1 LFVYIDRGGK
11 AVNDP
16 VKKFIV
22 GSTFAS
28 ALFVLPSIS
37 DAALGDTDLKIGMK
51 NDDVKQLQQ
60 ILKNKGYFTYHTAT
74 GYYGPITE
82 TAVKNF
88 QAAVGLTKTGVF
100 DRKTYER
107 LTAAQKATAAQPTA
121 SQPTSSSILK
131 IGSRGKDV
139 SQLQSQLK
147 SLGYFTYPSI
157 TEYYGTITAEAVRKF
172 QQDYGLTVDGIAGP
186 KTLSKLHEVL
196 SQKGK
201 SAPANPKTEP
211 SQPTIRLTIG
221 STGEEVKKVQL
232 KLKELGYFT
241 YPTITG
247 YYGLV
252 TYDAVKAFQTA
263 YKLSATGTV
272 DSTTYKR
279 LMEAKPPQKEKEFNV
294 INLIGDAAELLGT
307 PYVWGGTS
315 PEKGFD
321 CSGFIVHVFKKHGIS
336 LPRTVALIWNV
347 GKPVNKPSVGDL
359 VFFETYQP
367 GASHLGIYI
376 GNNQFIHCGSST
388 GVTISSL
395 TNKYWSDRYL
405 GAKRYY

>member
-1 LFVYIDRGGK
+1 VK
-11 AVNDP
+11 DP
-16 VKKFIV
+16 VKKLIV

-37 DAALGDTDLKIGMK
+37 NAALGDTDLKIGMK

-60 ILKNKGYFTYHTAT
+60 ILKNKGYFTYQTAT

-88 QAAVGLTKTGVF
+88 QAAVGLPKTGVF

-131 IGSRGKDV
+131 IGYHGKEV

-172 QQDYGLTVDGIAGP
+172 QKEYGLTVDGIAGP
-186 KTLSKLHEVL
+186 QTMNKLQEVL
-196 SQKGK
+196 NQSGNSVQT
-201 SAPANPKTEP
+201 NNKTEP
-211 SQPTIRLTIG
+211 SQPEIRLTIG
-221 STGEEVKKVQL
+221 STGEDVKKVQA

-241 YPTITG
+241 YPAVTG
-247 YYGLV
+247 YFGMT
-252 TYDAVKAFQTA
+252 TYDSVKKFQTA
-263 YKLSATGTV
+263 NKLPATGTV
-272 DSTTYKR
+272 DATTYTQ
-279 LMEAKPPQKEKEFNV
+279 LMQAKPPQKETEFNV

-307 PYVWGGTS
+307 PYLWGGTS

-321 CSGFIVHVFKKHGIS
+321 CSGFIVHVFKKQGIS
-336 LPRTVALIWNV
+336 LPRTVALIWNA
-347 GKPVNKPSVGDL
+347 GKPVDKPSVGDL

>member
-28 ALFVLPSIS
+28 ALFLLPSVS
-37 DAALGDTDLKIGMK
+37 DAALGDTDLKYGMK
-51 NDDVKQLQQ
+51 NNDVKQLQQ
-60 ILKNKGYFTYHTAT
+60 LLKNKGYFQYHTAT

-88 QAAVGLTKTGVF
+88 QSTVGLPVTGVF

-107 LTAAQKATAAQPTA
+107 LTAVQLKATSAQQTV
-121 SQPTSSSILK
+121 SRTLK

-147 SLGYFTYPSI
+147 SLGYYTYPSI

-172 QQDYGLTVDGIAGP
+172 QKDYGLTADGVAGP
-186 KTLSKLHEVL
+186 KTLNKLQEVL
-196 SQKGK
+196 NQKGK

-232 KLKELGYFT
+232 KLKELGYFS

-247 YYGLV
+247 YYGMV
-252 TYDAVKAFQTA
+252 TYDAVKAFQTD
-263 YKLSATGTV
+263 YKLKATGTV
-272 DSTTYKR
+272 DSTTYTR
-279 LMEAKPPQKEKEFNV
+279 LMEAKPPQKGKEFNV
-294 INLIGDAAELLGT
+294 INLIGDAAELLGIR
-307 PYVWGGTS
+307 YLWGGTS
-315 PEKGFD
+315 PETGFD
-321 CSGFIVHVFKKHGIS
+321 CSGFIVYVFKKQGIS

-359 VFFETYQP
+359 VFFETYKP

-376 GNNQFIHCGSST
+376 GNNQFIHCGSSS

-395 TNKYWSDRYL
+395 TSKYWSERYL
-405 GAKRYY
+405 GAKRYF

>member
-1 LFVYIDRGGK
+1 LLVVIVRGGK
-11 AVNDP
+11 AVKDP
-16 VKKFIV
+16 VKKLIV

-74 GYYGPITE
+74 GYYGSITQK
-82 TAVKNF
+82 AVKNF
-88 QAAVGLTKTGVF
+88 QSAVGLPQSGVF

-107 LTAAQKATAAQPTA
+107 LIANPQKATAVQPTA
-121 SQPTSSSILK
+121 NRTLK

-147 SLGYFTYPSI
+147 LLGYFTYPSI

-172 QQDYGLTVDGIAGP
+172 QKDYGLSVDGVAGS
-186 KTLSKLHEVL
+186 KTLNKLQEVL
-196 SQKGK
+196 NQKGT
-201 SAPANPKTEP
+201 SAPTKNITEP
-211 SQPTIRLTIG
+211 SQTEIRLTIG
-221 STGEEVKKVQL
+221 SAGEEVKKVQA

-241 YPTITG
+241 YPIVTG
-247 YYGLV
+247 YYGTT
-252 TYDAVKAFQTA
+252 TYDAVKEFQKDN
-263 YKLSATGTV
+263 KLPATGTV
-272 DSTTYKR
+272 DGTTFAR
-279 LMEAKPPQKEKEFNV
+279 LMESKPPQKEKEFNV

-307 PYVWGGTS
+307 PYLWGGTS

-321 CSGFIVHVFKKHGIS
+321 CSGFIVHLFKKQGIS
-336 LPRTVALIWNV
+336 LPRTVALIWNA
-347 GKPVNKPSVGDL
+347 GKPVDKPSVGDL

-376 GNNQFIHCGSST
+376 GNNQFIHCSSSK

-395 TNKYWSDRYL
+395 TSKYWSDHYL

>member
-1 LFVYIDRGGK
+1 LLVVIVRGGK
-11 AVNDP
+11 AVKDP
-16 VKKFIV
+16 VKKLIV

-74 GYYGPITE
+74 GYFGPITE

-88 QAAVGLTKTGVF
+88 QSAFGLPQSGVF

-107 LTAAQKATAAQPTA
+107 LIANPQKATAVQPTA
-121 SQPTSSSILK
+121 SRTLK

-147 SLGYFTYPSI
+147 LLGYFTYPSI

-172 QQDYGLTVDGIAGP
+172 QKDYGLSVDGVAGS
-186 KTLSKLHEVL
+186 KTLNKLQEVL
-196 SQKGK
+196 NQKGT
-201 SAPANPKTEP
+201 SAPTKNITEP
-211 SQPTIRLTIG
+211 SQPEIRLTIG
-221 STGEEVKKVQL
+221 SVGEEVKKVQA

-241 YPTITG
+241 YPIVTG
-247 YYGLV
+247 YYGTT
-252 TYDAVKAFQTA
+252 TYDAVKEFQKDN
-263 YKLSATGTV
+263 KLPATGTV
-272 DSTTYKR
+272 DGTTFAR
-279 LMEAKPPQKEKEFNV
+279 LMESKPPQKEFNV

-307 PYVWGGTS
+307 PYLWGGTS

-321 CSGFIVHVFKKHGIS
+321 CSGFIVHLFKKQGIS
-336 LPRTVALIWNV
+336 LPRTVALIWNT
-347 GKPVNKPSVGDL
+347 GKPVDKPSVGDL

-395 TNKYWSDRYL
+395 TNKYWSERYL

>member
-1 LFVYIDRGGK
+1 VK
-11 AVNDP
+11 DP
-16 VKKFIV
+16 VKKLIV

-28 ALFVLPSIS
+28 ALFMLPSIS

-51 NDDVKQLQQ
+51 NDDVKELQQ

-74 GYYGPITE
+74 GYYGSITE

-88 QAAVGLTKTGVF
+88 QAAVGLPKTGVF

-107 LTAAQKATAAQPTA
+107 LTAAQKATAAQPTNA
-121 SQPTSSSILK
+121 QPIAAQPTSSSILK
-131 IGSRGKDV
+131 IGSHGKDV

-172 QQDYGLTVDGIAGP
+172 QKDYGLTVDGIAGP
-186 KTLSKLHEVL
+186 KTFNKLQEVL
-196 SQKGK
+196 NQKVT
-201 SAPANPKTEP
+201 STPTNNKTEP
-211 SQPTIRLTIG
+211 SQPEIRLTIG
-221 STGEEVKKVQL
+221 SIGEDVKKVQA
-232 KLKELGYFT
+232 KLKELGFFT
-241 YPTITG
+241 YPNVTG
-247 YYGLV
+247 YYGMV
-252 TYDAVKAFQTA
+252 TYDAVKEFQTA
-263 YKLSATGTV
+263 NKLPATGTV
-272 DSTTYKR
+272 DSATYTQI
-279 LMEAKPPQKEKEFNV
+279 MQAKPPQKEKEFNV

-307 PYVWGGTS
+307 PYLWGGTS

-321 CSGFIVHVFKKHGIS
+321 CSGFIVYVFEKQGIS
-336 LPRTVALIWNV
+336 LPRTVALIWNA
-347 GKPVNKPSVGDL
+347 GKPVDKPAVGDL

-388 GVTISSL
+388 GVTIGSL
-395 TNKYWSDRYL
+395 SNKYWSDRYL

>member
-1 LFVYIDRGGK
+1 LLVVIVRGGK
-11 AVNDP
+11 AVKDP
-16 VKKFIV
+16 VKKLIV

-74 GYYGPITE
+74 GYFGPITE

-88 QAAVGLTKTGVF
+88 QSAFGLPQSGVF

-107 LTAAQKATAAQPTA
+107 LIANPQKATAVQPTA
-121 SQPTSSSILK
+121 SRTLK

-147 SLGYFTYPSI
+147 LLGYFTYPSI

-172 QQDYGLTVDGIAGP
+172 QKDYGLSVDGVAGS
-186 KTLSKLHEVL
+186 KTLNKLQEVL
-196 SQKGK
+196 NQKGT
-201 SAPANPKTEP
+201 SAPTKNITEP
-211 SQPTIRLTIG
+211 SQPEIRLTIG
-221 STGEEVKKVQL
+221 SVGEEVKKVQA

-241 YPTITG
+241 YPIVTG
-247 YYGLV
+247 YYGTT
-252 TYDAVKAFQTA
+252 TYDAVKEFQKDN
-263 YKLSATGTV
+263 KLPATGTV
-272 DSTTYKR
+272 DGTTFAR
-279 LMEAKPPQKEKEFNV
+279 LMESKPPQKEKEFNV

-307 PYVWGGTS
+307 PYLWGGTS

-321 CSGFIVHVFKKHGIS
+321 CSGFIVHLFKKQGIS
-336 LPRTVALIWNV
+336 LPRTVALIWNT
-347 GKPVNKPSVGDL
+347 GKPVDKPSVGDL

-395 TNKYWSDRYL
+395 TNKYWSERYL

>member
-1 LFVYIDRGGK
+1 VK
-11 AVNDP
+11 DP
-16 VKKFIV
+16 VKKLIV

-74 GYYGPITE
+74 GYFGPITE

-88 QAAVGLTKTGVF
+88 QSAFGLPQTGVF

-107 LTAAQKATAAQPTA
+107 LIAVPQKATAVQPTA
-121 SQPTSSSILK
+121 SRTLK

-172 QQDYGLTVDGIAGP
+172 QKDYGLSVDGVAGS
-186 KTLSKLHEVL
+186 KTLNKLQEVL
-196 SQKGK
+196 NQKET
-201 SAPANPKTEP
+201 SAPTKNITEP
-211 SQPTIRLTIG
+211 SQPEIRLTIG
-221 STGEEVKKVQL
+221 FAGEEVKKVQA

-241 YPTITG
+241 YPTVTG
-247 YYGLV
+247 YYGTT
-252 TYDAVKAFQTA
+252 TYDAVKEFQKDN
-263 YKLSATGTV
+263 KLPATGTI
-272 DSTTYKR
+272 DSTTYTR

-307 PYVWGGTS
+307 PYLWGGTS

-321 CSGFIVHVFKKHGIS
+321 CSGFIVHLFKKQGIS
-336 LPRTVALIWNV
+336 LPRTVALIWNA
-347 GKPVNKPSVGDL
+347 GKPVDKPSVGDL

-376 GNNQFIHCGSST
+376 GNNQFIHCSSSK

-395 TNKYWSDRYL
+395 TSKYWSERYL

>member
-1 LFVYIDRGGK
+1 LFVVIDRGGK
-11 AVNDP
+11 AVKDP
-16 VKKFIV
+16 VKKLIV

-28 ALFVLPSIS
+28 ALFMLPSIS
-37 DAALGDTDLKIGMK
+37 DAALGDADLKIGMK

-74 GYYGPITE
+74 GYYGSITQK
-82 TAVKNF
+82 AVKNF
-88 QAAVGLTKTGVF
+88 QSAVGLPQTGVF

-107 LTAAQKATAAQPTA
+107 LIANPQKATAVKPTA
-121 SQPTSSSILK
+121 SRTLK

-157 TEYYGTITAEAVRKF
+157 TEYYGTITAEAVRRF
-172 QQDYGLTVDGIAGP
+172 QQNYGLTANGIADS
-186 KTLSKLHEVL
+186 KTLNKLQEVL
-196 SQKGK
+196 NQKGK
-201 SAPANPKTEP
+201 SAPTNNKTEP
-211 SQPTIRLTIG
+211 SQPEIRLTIG
-221 STGEEVKKVQL
+221 STGEDVKKVQA

-241 YPTITG
+241 YPAVTG
-247 YYGLV
+247 YFGMT
-252 TYDAVKAFQTA
+252 TYDSVKKFQTA
-263 YKLSATGTV
+263 NKLPATGTV
-272 DSTTYKR
+272 DATTYTQ
-279 LMEAKPPQKEKEFNV
+279 LMQAKPPQKETEFNV

-307 PYVWGGTS
+307 PYLWGGTS

-321 CSGFIVHVFKKHGIS
+321 CSGFIVHVFKKQGIS
-336 LPRTVALIWNV
+336 LPRTVALIWNA
-347 GKPVNKPSVGDL
+347 GKPVDKPSVGDL